1 MLCVVISR
9 GVRRWVTCYI
19 LSSSDTGDGA
29 ETERLKVFTLKT
41 LCIKAVLVF
50 LLTNFRF
57 LSHGLGGVINE

>member
-29 ETERLKVFTLKT
+29 ETETETEERLNNITAHAQT
-41 LCIKAVLVF
+41 
-50 LLTNFRF
+50 RGH
-57 LSHGLGGVINE
+57 SRRRE

>member
-29 ETERLKVFTLKT
+29 ETETEERLNNITAHAQT
-41 LCIKAVLVF
+41 
-50 LLTNFRF
+50 RGH
-57 LSHGLGGVINE
+57 SRRRE